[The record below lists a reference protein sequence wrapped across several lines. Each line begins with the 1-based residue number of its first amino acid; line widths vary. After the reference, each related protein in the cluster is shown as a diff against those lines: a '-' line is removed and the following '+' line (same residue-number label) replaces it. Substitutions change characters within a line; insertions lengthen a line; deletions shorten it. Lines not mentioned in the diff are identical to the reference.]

1 MNGPPSPFYDA
12 MPFGKYKG
20 RVLPDLILH
29 EPNYYFWASDEG
41 VLEEVFDTWE
51 LDRLSQR
58 LTSIKI
64 PPGQDPTVARVA
76 DYHYR
81 THGPLREVIIRSAS
95 EPKSGHTQIVK
106 TLKHLDIAFSRRR
119 RKTRYHKNAYAPVI
133 AAIYEEYFPGATE
146 QISEAEAIKFFATR
160 ANFHRGIR

>member
-1 MNGPPSPFYDA
+1 MHGPPSPFYDP
-12 MPFGKYKG
+12 MPFGKHKG

-29 EPNYYFWASDEG
+29 ETNYYFWASDEG

-58 LTSIKI
+58 LTAIKI
-64 PPGQDPTVARVA
+64 RPGQDPTVARVA

-81 THGPLREVIIRSAS
+81 RHGPLSDVIIRSES
-95 EPKSGHTQIVK
+95 EPSSSHTQIVK
-106 TLKHLDIAFSRRR
+106 PRKELDIAFSRRR

-133 AAIYEEYFPGATE
+133 AAIYEEYFPGATV
-146 QISEAEAIKFFATR
+146 QITAAEAIKFFSTR
-160 ANFHRGIR
+160 SNFLRGI